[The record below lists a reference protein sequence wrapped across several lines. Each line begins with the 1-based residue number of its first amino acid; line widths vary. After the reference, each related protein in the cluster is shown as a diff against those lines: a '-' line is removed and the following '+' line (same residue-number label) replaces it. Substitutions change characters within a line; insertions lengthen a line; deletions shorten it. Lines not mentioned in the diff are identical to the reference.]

1 MRKKKLILYYV
12 GNDSFNRPVYENG
25 NILFVD
31 VEPRKDRTPKICT
44 KANNCLDGEP
54 DTPIE
59 YMKKYEGAEKDFF
72 PKRVTW

>member
-1 MRKKKLILYYV
+1 MRKKKLVLYYV
-12 GNDSFNRPVYENG
+12 GNDSSHRPVYENG
-25 NILFVD
+25 NNLFVD

-59 YMKKYEGAEKDFF
+59 YMKKYEGVEKEFF

>member
-1 MRKKKLILYYV
+1 MRKKKLVLHYV
-12 GNDSFNRPVYENG
+12 GNDSFDRPVYENG
-25 NILFVD
+25 NNLFVD
-31 VEPRKDRTPKICT
+31 VDPRKDRTPKICT

-59 YMKKYEGAEKDFF
+59 YMKKYEGVETEFF